1 MIRDANQLL
10 ITEIRGGTSWSSADN
25 KQEARDGLTWWAQ
38 KMASIIQHAKNE
50 LKMNTDA
57 NCVIFKSITGLNKGK
72 GWHSKSVSVSG
83 WIMKRSTEIITEC
96 PHSGKKKRKERKANK
111 LFWTYMK
118 HAHLLQKD
126 FFLFLNSFKVW
137 KWSIFFSILDMVNK
151 SLWLGVVAW

>member
-1 MIRDANQLL
+1 MIRDSNQLL

-57 NCVIFKSITGLNKGK
+57 NYVIFKSITGFDKGK

-96 PHSGKKKRKERKANK
+96 PHSGKKKEKTIICSEPTWNMHICFRRI
-111 LFWTYMK
+111 
-118 HAHLLQKD
+118 
-126 FFLFLNSFKVW
+126 
-137 KWSIFFSILDMVNK
+137 IFFFKLIQNLKMVHFFCSILDIVNK